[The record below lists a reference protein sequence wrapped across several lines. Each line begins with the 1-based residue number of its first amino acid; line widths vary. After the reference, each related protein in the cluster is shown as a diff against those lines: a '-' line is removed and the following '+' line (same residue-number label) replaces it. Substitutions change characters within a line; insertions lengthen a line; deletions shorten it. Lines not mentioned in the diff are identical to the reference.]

1 MTLYKPDELA
11 QEVEDY
17 AMSEVT
23 DEDLELIRR
32 PISVDRVLTT
42 GCTQL
47 DLAICG
53 GRKHGGGIPT
63 GIMAEIFGPTGTGK
77 TLLAVEIAITSQEL
91 GGNVRFCDPEGRLDR
106 SYSEQVGLN
115 IQEQFEYH
123 RPDTV
128 SEMFNNLFWPWKPP
142 DPKKINVFGA
152 DSLAAL
158 STKMEMED
166 EDKRGQRRAKEFSEG
181 LRKTCRK
188 IANEDVLMVCTNQI
202 RQGDMGYVTPGGMGI
217 PFYASLRIKLKYGK
231 PMQIIKKK
239 KLNLSDDPEADP
251 KEVQKVLGV
260 KTDFEIVKNSIHDP
274 FEKGF
279 FYIIFGYGVDDI
291 RTNLQ
296 YMKEKK
302 GESTYDGIKRRF
314 QSLDEASL
322 FIENEGLEV
331 ELRDRAVDMWYRI
344 QREFLV
350 KRKPKVRHLE

>member
-1 MTLYKPDELA
+1 MTLFNPEDLA
-11 QEVEDY
+11 KEVEDH
-17 AMSEVT
+17 ALSDVT
-23 DEDLELIRR
+23 QEDLDLIRR
-32 PISVDRVLTT
+32 PISTERVLTT

-77 TLLAVEIAITSQEL
+77 TLLAVEIAITSQAL

-106 SYSEQVGLN
+106 AYSEQVGLN
-115 IQEQFEYH
+115 IQEKFEYH

-158 STKMEMED
+158 STQMEME
-166 EDKRGQRRAKEFSEG
+166 EADKRGQRRAKEFSEG

-188 IANEDVLMVCTNQI
+188 IANEDLLMVCTNQI

-239 KLNLSDDPEADP
+239 KLKFSDEEDADP

-260 KTDFEIVKNSIHDP
+260 KTEFEIVKNSIHDP

-279 FYIIFGYGVDDI
+279 FFIIFGYGIDDI

-302 GESTYDGIKRRF
+302 GEGTYDAIKRRF
-314 QSLDEASL
+314 QSLDQASL
-322 FIENEGLEV
+322 CIEAHGLEK
-331 ELRDRAVDMWYRI
+331 ELRSRVMETWYRI
-344 QREFLV
+344 QKEFSV
-350 KRKPKVRHLE
+350 KRKPKVRHL